1 MKRLLRQTSP
11 YSVCFMKVLQIKL
24 SSGADVKKFESIVQN
39 YPHDVYLRDDSYAV
53 DAKSVLGLF
62 SLDLSKPLNVEIHA
76 NECDQLLEELSVFC
90 I

>member
-1 MKRLLRQTSP
+1 
-11 YSVCFMKVLQIKL
+11 
-24 SSGADVKKFESIVQN
+24 
-39 YPHDVYLRDDSYAV
+39 VYLRDDSYAV

-76 NECDQLLEELSVFC
+76 NECDQLLEDLSVFC